1 MTIKKF
7 IIKNAIKIVAF
18 TIFSIIIFSV
28 LSAIAPVITNNIALG
43 QMSNDDALYIA
54 WESYNRTKQIVNI
67 VYDCIVVVFIG
78 SIGIDT
84 YKLIKTK
91 EKKEE

>member
-28 LSAIAPVITNNIALG
+28 MSAIAPVITNDIALG
-43 QMSNDDALYIA
+43 QMSNDDVSYIA
-54 WESYNRTKQIVNI
+54 WEAYNKTKQIVDI
-67 VYDCIVVVFIG
+67 VYDCIVVVLIG
-78 SIGIDT
+78 SIGVDT

-91 EKKEE
+91 EKEEK